1 MVFRDESMYP
11 DAHKFNPGRFIKDG
25 QIDLN
30 VRDPEQV
37 LFGWGRRYF
46 IHDTNPALQITREFS
61 RICLGKQ
68 FALRV
73 LFLTI
78 ARTLA
83 TFDISMCLD
92 GDGNPIVPDG
102 KFAPGGVS

>member
-1 MVFRDESMYP
+1 VMNRCIMMRTNSTLVGSL
-11 DAHKFNPGRFIKDG
+11 KTGRLTLTSGTPNRCCSGGEEGI
-25 QIDLN
+25 
-30 VRDPEQV
+30 
-37 LFGWGRRYF
+37 F
-46 IHDTNPALQITREFS
+46 IHDAGPTLQITRESS

-92 GDGNPIVPDG
+92 EDGNPVVPDG